1 MPKAEVQLRLGSTHW
16 LAPSEV
22 QTMASHSSTEQ
33 DRKMME
39 ALRKGPITTLEAAND
54 LDIVHPPNT
63 IRRLRNKGHEIITH
77 WTYQATDPGRPPHRV
92 AKYVLLREAS

>member
-1 MPKAEVQLRLGSTHW
+1 
-16 LAPSEV
+16 
-22 QTMASHSSTEQ
+22 
-33 DRKMME
+33 MME
-39 ALRKGPITTLEAAND
+39 ALRKGPITTLEAANE

-77 WTYQATDPGRPPHRV
+77 WTYQATDDGREPHRV

>member
-1 MPKAEVQLRLGSTHW
+1 
-16 LAPSEV
+16 
-22 QTMASHSSTEQ
+22 MASHSSTEQ

-77 WTYQATDPGRPPHRV
+77 WTYQATDPGRTPHRV

>member
-1 MPKAEVQLRLGSTHW
+1 
-16 LAPSEV
+16 
-22 QTMASHSSTEQ
+22 MASHSSTEQ

-77 WTYQATDPGRPPHRV
+77 WTYQATDPGRPPTG
-92 AKYVLLREAS
+92 

>member
-1 MPKAEVQLRLGSTHW
+1 MTL
-16 LAPSEV
+16 
-22 QTMASHSSTEQ
+22 HSSNEQ

-39 ALRKGPITTLEAAND
+39 ALRSGPITTIEAANG

-63 IRRLRNKGHEIITH
+63 IRRLRNRGHVIATH
-77 WTYQATDPGRPPHRV
+77 WAYQATEPGRPPHRV